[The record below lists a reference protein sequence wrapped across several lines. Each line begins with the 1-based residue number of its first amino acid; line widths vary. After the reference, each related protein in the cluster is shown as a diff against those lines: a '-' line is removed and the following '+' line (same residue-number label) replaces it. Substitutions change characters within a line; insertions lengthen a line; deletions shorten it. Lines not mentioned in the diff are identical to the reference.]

1 MIIPLMLQKRAL
13 ASFDWAILCLC
24 FASFAFG
31 LEKPAEHLVWEKL
44 QNKMEQGIN
53 GQFRLTKS
61 VAKISKEF
69 VSQGVFSVSKKD
81 GIIWETEKPFPDIN
95 VFPIKKLQEYFSGD
109 YEELLKK
116 FDLKLNKSELADT
129 LTLVPKERSVKKI
142 IASATLLVKGD
153 YLQSCK
159 IIWANSDYAF
169 YEFMVP
175 NIFSIFP

>member
-1 MIIPLMLQKRAL
+1 MQISKITLL
-13 ASFDWAILCLC
+13 FLCY
-24 FASFAFG
+24 ASFAFG
-31 LEKPAEHLVWEKL
+31 LEKPAERLVWEKL

-109 YEELLKK
+109 YGELIEK
-116 FDLKLNKSELADT
+116 FDLKLNSGELADT
-129 LTLVPKERSVKKI
+129 LTLISKERNVKKI
-142 IASATLLVKGD
+142 IASVVMLINGEH
-153 YLQSCK
+153 LQNCK
-159 IIWANSDYAF
+159 IIWANGDYAF

-175 NIFSIFP
+175 